1 MNTAWIKHRAI
12 IAAYYRSANAYS
24 ALSKKKNMSGMGL
37 THVDMQILEL
47 IVEHSD
53 ENHNMKWFATSLGVN
68 TSVFTNKVNELE
80 KKGLIEKF
88 HTSTNKKNIIL
99 KVTETGEKEYAQY
112 VSNVAPT
119 FKPIFDNLDKISE
132 SDLKII
138 EKVLTSWGDGHL
150 SGITKEKPDLIPLTK
165 KD

>member
-24 ALSKKKNMSGMGL
+24 ALSKRKTMSGMGL
-37 THVDMQILEL
+37 TPVDMQILEL

-53 ENHNMKWFATSLGVN
+53 ENHNMKWFATILGVN

-88 HTSTNKKNIIL
+88 HTSTNKKIL
-99 KVTETGEKEYAQY
+99 F
-112 VSNVAPT
+112 SR
-119 FKPIFDNLDKISE
+119 
-132 SDLKII
+132 
-138 EKVLTSWGDGHL
+138 
-150 SGITKEKPDLIPLTK
+150 
-165 KD
+165 